1 MNMGDFSKLDNPVW
15 HSLNEAHRSF
25 ALGDEE
31 LKLYPPN
38 VSPFVG
44 VNSNDRQILR
54 KLDYYIRTDEPFFII
69 GDLPDA
75 PPKNYV
81 LHPVLICEQMVLTE
95 TLEISATEEIFYL
108 NDDYDE
114 PLTELVNFVQPGYFR
129 KDTRLMGDYFGI
141 FKERKLVAVTGE
153 RMRMDDFTEVSAV
166 VTHPDFTG
174 RGYAKQLIAH
184 TVNKNLAAGI
194 TPYLHVAASNTP
206 AIALYEKLGFRHR
219 PKINVWKIRRTDC
232 GQRVSAIVR

>member
-1 MNMGDFSKLDNPVW
+1 MATFSKLDNPVW
-15 HSLNEAHRSF
+15 HSLNEAHRRF

-44 VNSNDRQILR
+44 IHSNDKQVLQ
-54 KLDYYIRTDEPFFII
+54 KLDDYIQSDEPFFII
-69 GDLPDA
+69 GDLPNA
-75 PPKNYV
+75 PPKNYLV
-81 LHPVLICEQMVLTE
+81 HPVLICAQMVQTE
-95 TLEISATEEIFYL
+95 PIEINPTEKIIYL
-108 NDDYDE
+108 NDDYNAQ
-114 PLTELVNFVQPGYFR
+114 LTELVNLVQPGYFR

-141 FKERKLVAVTGE
+141 FKEGKLVAVTGE
-153 RMRMDDFTEVSAV
+153 RMRMRDFTEVSAV

-184 TVNKNLAAGI
+184 TVKKNLAAGI
-194 TPYLHVAASNTP
+194 TPYLHVAASNAP

-219 PKINVWKIRRTDC
+219 PNINVWKMNRMD
-232 GQRVSAIVR
+232 

>member
-1 MNMGDFSKLDNPVW
+1 MPTRSKLDNPVW
-15 HSLNEAHRSF
+15 HSLNEAHRRF

-44 VNSNDRQILR
+44 INSNDKQVLQ
-54 KLDYYIRTDEPFFII
+54 KLDNYIQTNERFFII

-81 LHPVLICEQMVLTE
+81 VHPVLICAQMVQTKPIE
-95 TLEISATEEIFYL
+95 MTPTEEIIYL
-108 NDDYDE
+108 NDDYNE
-114 PLTELVNFVQPGYFR
+114 PLTELVNLVQPGYFR

-141 FKERKLVAVTGE
+141 FKEGKLVAVTGE
-153 RMRMDDFTEVSAV
+153 RMRMDDFVEVSAV

-174 RGYAKQLIAH
+174 RGYAKQLVAH

-206 AIALYEKLGFRHR
+206 AIALYEKLGFQHR
-219 PKINVWKIRRTDC
+219 PNISVWKMN
-232 GQRVSAIVR
+232 RVV